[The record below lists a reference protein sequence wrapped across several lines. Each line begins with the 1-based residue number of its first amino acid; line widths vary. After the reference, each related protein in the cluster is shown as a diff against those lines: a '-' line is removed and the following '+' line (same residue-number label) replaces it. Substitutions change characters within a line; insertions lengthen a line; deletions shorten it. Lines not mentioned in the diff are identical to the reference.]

1 MNNFRKF
8 EKIAILWRAKKT
20 FFIQNAGESELWVL
34 VVRGLRKQ
42 RKETLTCF
50 LFTVYS
56 FLQFLD
62 YLFSK
67 TNSVFKEERAKVYQD
82 MTYPLSCYWIA
93 SSHNT

>member
-1 MNNFRKF
+1 M
-8 EKIAILWRAKKT
+8 EKIARIRALGVGRSRIKKT
-20 FFIQNAGESELWVL
+20 TQ
-34 VVRGLRKQ
+34 RGINV
-42 RKETLTCF
+42 F